1 MSAGPIDPRLLR
13 YASASRWFLLAGG
26 VVGLLQTVSIIAAAW
41 FATALIVGVIDGRSV
56 EQLAPHLG
64 AFAGVVA
71 ARALLVWL
79 LDLLAARGAARVKSQ
94 LRVRVVA
101 ALGELG
107 PAWLAGRNSARVTT
121 VVAQGLDALDGYFAR
136 YLPQLILTAVAT
148 PVIVLVLLMHDL
160 STGIVVIV
168 TLPLIP
174 LFMVL
179 IGWAT
184 QAVQRRQWSAL
195 TRLASGFLDVV
206 DGLSTLTI
214 FGRQHR
220 QVQRIDR
227 VTEEYRSRTMAVL
240 RVTFVSGFVLEL
252 AGSLSVALVAVSVGL
267 RLVSGDLALTV
278 GLFVLLLTPEAYL
291 PLRQVGAQF
300 HAAADGVAAADE
312 VFEILDAAAAV
323 RVAASAVPGPVG
335 GVAHTDS
342 AAVSVTSGHAL
353 PEPGPSMR
361 GLSARG
367 LSSRGLSV
375 RGLTVR
381 YGDRTVV
388 DALSADFAPGRVTAV
403 TGPSGAGKSSLVA
416 AVLGLVPSEG
426 AVTFDGRPIE
436 PAAARRIVAWA
447 GQRPSLTAGSVAD
460 NVALGSGAVDAETL
474 REALRLAAAGHID
487 PALELGVGG
496 AGLSGGQAQR
506 VALARAYYRAI
517 RLSCPV
523 VILDEPSSALDRATE
538 LELIA
543 GFERLAATGV
553 AVVVVSHRAV
563 IIEAA
568 DSVLE
573 LRPRIEVTL

>member
-26 VVGLLQTVSIIAAAW
+26 VVGFLQTVSIIAAAW

-342 AAVSVTSGHAL
+342 AAVSMTSGHAL
-353 PEPGPSMR
+353 PEPGPS
-361 GLSARG
+361 ARG
-367 LSSRGLSV
+367 LSTRGLSV

-403 TGPSGAGKSSLVA
+403 AGPSGAGKSSLIA

-553 AVVVVSHRAV
+553 AVVVVSHRAA

-568 DSVLE
+568 DGVLE
-573 LRPRIEVTL
+573 LRPRIGVTL

>member
-26 VVGLLQTVSIIAAAW
+26 VVGFLQTVSIIAEAW

-342 AAVSVTSGHAL
+342 AAVSMTSGHAL
-353 PEPGPSMR
+353 PEPGPS
-361 GLSARG
+361 ARG
-367 LSSRGLSV
+367 LSTRGLSV

-403 TGPSGAGKSSLVA
+403 AGPSGAGKSSLIA

-460 NVALGSGAVDAETL
+460 NVALGSGAVDAEAL

-553 AVVVVSHRAV
+553 AVVVVSHRAA

-568 DSVLE
+568 DGVLE
-573 LRPRIEVTL
+573 LRPRIGVTL

>member
-148 PVIVLVLLMHDL
+148 PVIVLVLLMHDV

-335 GVAHTDS
+335 GVTHTDS

-361 GLSARG
+361 GPST
-367 LSSRGLSV
+367 RGLSV
-375 RGLTVR
+375 RGLSVR

-403 TGPSGAGKSSLVA
+403 AGPSGAGKSSLIA

-553 AVVVVSHRAV
+553 AVVVVSHRAA

-568 DSVLE
+568 DGVLE
-573 LRPRIEVTL
+573 LRPRIGVTL